1 MTDPVKRLTAE
12 QVLTEVE
19 RIIVM
24 WRNIAPGDKAG
35 TLQVKKIFEK
45 NISVQKN
52 ILLQVVPVWPGEQ
65 GAGGD
70 TKVDKEK
77 EKREL
82 SHECVLRNLAHGRET
97 VVSGLGRKSGS
108 SRTRGSS
115 IPVHRLGEDA
125 RPLTGDEYRLY
136 SGLIRSKY
144 FSPPKCF

>member
-1 MTDPVKRLTAE
+1 M
-12 QVLTEVE
+12 
-19 RIIVM
+19 
-24 WRNIAPGDKAG
+24 
-35 TLQVKKIFEK
+35 
-45 NISVQKN
+45 
-52 ILLQVVPVWPGEQ
+52 PVWPGEQ

-144 FSPPKCF
+144 FSPIINVFDKIFF

>member
-1 MTDPVKRLTAE
+1 MLLGTRRELYRL
-12 QVLTEVE
+12 
-19 RIIVM
+19 
-24 WRNIAPGDKAG
+24 
-35 TLQVKKIFEK
+35 KIFVK
-45 NISVQKN
+45 NILVQKN

-136 SGLIRSKY
+136 SGLIRSEY
-144 FSPPKCF
+144 F